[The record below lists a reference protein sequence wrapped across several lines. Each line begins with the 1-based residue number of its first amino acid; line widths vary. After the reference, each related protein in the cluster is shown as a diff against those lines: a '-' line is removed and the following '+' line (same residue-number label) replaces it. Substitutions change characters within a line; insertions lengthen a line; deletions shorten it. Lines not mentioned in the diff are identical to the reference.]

1 MRMTPHERRRHRSL
15 PGMTERLE
23 LFVNKR
29 ELLNAYTELN
39 DPVVQR
45 QRFAEQAKVQLDPLP
60 AIASL
65 LQFMTEDCAAMC
77 CLLNNAG
84 FSRRLEVCI
93 GAVCQ
98 CLPPCCNNVQSL
110 HPRLQR

>member
-1 MRMTPHERRRHRSL
+1 MEVHAAVEGGSRACDPPRLPRCVNGPSLRPAMHLGLTVQRVSTAMSVWCRRHRSL

-45 QRFAEQAKVQLDPLP
+45 QRFAEQSKV
-60 AIASL
+60 AS
-65 LQFMTEDCAAMC
+65 AA
-77 CLLNNAG
+77 
-84 FSRRLEVCI
+84 
-93 GAVCQ
+93 
-98 CLPPCCNNVQSL
+98 
-110 HPRLQR
+110 

>member
-1 MRMTPHERRRHRSL
+1 MPSREGCRHRSL

-45 QRFAEQAKVQLDPLP
+45 QRFAEQAKVDTAAPLLP
-60 AIASL
+60 A
-65 LQFMTEDCAAMC
+65 TGCD
-77 CLLNNAG
+77 
-84 FSRRLEVCI
+84 
-93 GAVCQ
+93 
-98 CLPPCCNNVQSL
+98 
-110 HPRLQR
+110 